1 MSVPRV
7 GREGKREERPAGCR
21 VCGSPAWWNGRRWVA
36 TVVTGVCGAVTY
48 VAERVRLRARCS
60 DRRCAGGSWTVYA
73 DGDYP
78 QRTFQL
84 DVVAS
89 ATVQAALESRRAA
102 EEAHLCSRRSV
113 ARWMRWCAGLADS
126 DDLAR
131 LVVRLDADGLPLPA
145 HAKVG
150 SLAARASAAVSLWE
164 RLAAVLASRGV
175 VLPSGR
181 CGLQRLLCW
190 QRESHGVVA
199 WLTKPSPR
207 LPVESWVAVM

>member
-1 MSVPRV
+1 MSVPR
-7 GREGKREERPAGCR
+7 EGHGGKYEERPAECR

-36 TVVTGVCGAVTY
+36 AVVTGVCGAVEY
-48 VAERVRLRARCS
+48 VTGRVRLRARCS

-89 ATVQAALESRRAA
+89 AVVQAALESRRAA
-102 EEAHLCSRRSV
+102 KDTHLCSRRSV
-113 ARWMRWCAGLADS
+113 GRWMRWCVGLAES

-131 LVVRLDADGLPLPA
+131 LVMHLDADGLPLPTP
-145 HAKVG
+145 AKVD
-150 SLAARASAAVSLWE
+150 SLEARASAAVSLWE

-175 VLPSGR
+175 PLPSGR

-190 QRESHGVVA
+190 QRERRGGVA
-199 WLTKPSPR
+199 WLTQPSPR
-207 LPVESWVAVM
+207 LPVESWAAVM